1 MGNILLFKDSI
12 MAMVKEKVNSCKNL
26 WEANIFCFSELPN
39 IFGELSLFKNITWNN
54 IKLPI
59 NFRNYA
65 PSNTYLF
72 IKGAKYNN
80 PDKITR
86 KPIGEI
92 GYYKDSRIMI
102 NNCDIEN
109 IKVNHIKKL
118 FEDNPNLKYLYLI
131 NPETDGLDNINR
143 KINLD
148 KMDPLYLS
156 NYITAP
162 LRKKSIITTTE
173 RNILYKLDS
182 VFNIIAYSNIKA
194 DNKTKVLCLLDNQ
207 SKVIIVNNEKYP
219 FYYINDIL
227 KNYNNEYSF
236 YGINSSASE
245 ELISKFYKGFLSLSD
260 FIENKILSKEEDY
273 FKSWVLKYQSKYIDD
288 HRYENIKDLNIT
300 NPNSLYLKRLR
311 LRELIIEA
319 CDNYCSTLY
328 QLFFNVKFTEEDI
341 LNFIKNNL
349 DYNYQHITEEFYKK
363 YPIMKFVCK
372 YMVREYDNYSNKDI
386 SDYINMMDKENI
398 DESKKAA

>member
-1 MGNILLFKDSI
+1 
-12 MAMVKEKVNSCKNL
+12 
-26 WEANIFCFSELPN
+26 
-39 IFGELSLFKNITWNN
+39 
-54 IKLPI
+54 
-59 NFRNYA
+59 
-65 PSNTYLF
+65 
-72 IKGAKYNN
+72 
-80 PDKITR
+80 
-86 KPIGEI
+86 
-92 GYYKDSRIMI
+92 MI